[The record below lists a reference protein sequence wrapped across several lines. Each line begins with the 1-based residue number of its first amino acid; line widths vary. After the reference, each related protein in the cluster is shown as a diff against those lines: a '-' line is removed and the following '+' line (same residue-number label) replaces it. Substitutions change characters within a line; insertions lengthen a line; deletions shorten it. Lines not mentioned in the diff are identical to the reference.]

1 MKKFLIILVLPFM
14 LTACTF
20 GQKVT
25 NTASEAAGD
34 AGTLV
39 NKATG
44 VTDIAIKAAADQSF
58 AIARAKEFY
67 SSLIAQG
74 EDLSS
79 GPCLSD
85 RLTQGWAADLVHTPR
100 TTVDDE
106 FKNRCPS
113 EVAGTSKVVEL
124 DLQGNFV
131 RVK

>member
-1 MKKFLIILVLPFM
+1 MKKYLFVISAALVLSG
-14 LTACTF
+14 CTF
-20 GQKVT
+20 GQKVS
-25 NTASEAAGD
+25 NTASEAASD

-44 VTDIAIKAAADQSF
+44 VTDIAIKEAADQKF

-67 SSLIAQG
+67 SSLLAQG
-74 EDLSS
+74 EDLTS
-79 GPCLSD
+79 GPCLTD
-85 RLTQGWAADLVHTPR
+85 RLTQGWAADLVHSPR

-113 EVAGTSKVVEL
+113 DVAGTSKVVEL